1 MAKTAEVVT
10 VADLRPNADNPRSI
24 TDDKLKALK
33 AALEEFGDLG
43 AVVFNRK
50 SGQLVGGHQRAKLFS
65 KNSEIRITKRF
76 DAPTRTG
83 TVAEGYVILKGE
95 RFKYREVSWS
105 LVKEKAANIAANKGA
120 GEWDLPK
127 LATWMQD
134 LKESGFD
141 LNLTMF
147 DESERASMLTVDK
160 EEPGCDEDDAPEP
173 PKKPKSRLGD
183 IYVLGNHRL
192 MCGDSTDAKTVERL
206 LNGAKADMVFT
217 DPPYGMNLNTSY
229 ADSLGPGKGFDRS
242 IKNYKAV
249 LGDNA
254 EFDFK
259 KSYALVKNIKEQFWW
274 GADYYCDQILKG
286 GSWVVWDK
294 KTNENLQKMFGA
306 DFELCWS
313 KQKRAR
319 EIARVT
325 WAGVLGHNKKDD
337 GDSKVHPTM
346 KAVKLIE
353 WFFERVPGKVVI
365 DLFGGSGSTLIACE
379 KTDRRCYMMELDPKY
394 CDVIVTRWE
403 KYSGK
408 KAKLVNNEIKK
419 QKRGK

>member
-173 PKKPKSRLGD
+173 PKKPKTVLGD
-183 IYVLGNHRL
+183 VYTLGRHRL
-192 MCGDSTDAKTVERL
+192 MCGDSTSLDAVEKL
-206 LNGAKADMVFT
+206 MAGEKADMVFT
-217 DPPYGMNLNTSY
+217 DPPYNINYQGVK
-229 ADSLGPGKGFDRS
+229 DKREK
-242 IKNYKAV
+242 IKNDKMSDEEFLDFIRQAIAPSEVMYVCCSWQYAALFKRAMADIGRAAKAM
-249 LGDNA
+249 
-254 EFDFK
+254 
-259 KSYALVKNIKEQFWW
+259 I
-274 GADYYCDQILKG
+274 
-286 GSWVVWDK
+286 VWDK
-294 KTNENLQKMFGA
+294 VHAAQHLDMYYKQHEIIFYHGPFGGRKTVRGDIWQI
-306 DFELCWS
+306 
-313 KQKRAR
+313 KRQQN
-319 EIARVT
+319 T
-325 WAGVLGHNKKDD
+325 
-337 GDSKVHPTM
+337 VHPTM
-346 KAVKLIE
+346 KPIELIE
-353 WFFERVPGKVVI
+353 MALEDHQDRRCVYDG
-365 DLFGGSGSTLIACE
+365 FGGSGSTLIACE
-379 KTDRRCYMMELDPKY
+379 KTNRRCFMMELDPKY